1 LAVSPGLSIIARH
14 FARSCFLV
22 LGQIS
27 MRTLAGCSWSAIGAF
42 ALTSVAGCAPE
53 AQRLANTI
61 PHPGPAGYQRAEA
74 IHHDPYLLDDVGPE
88 VVGARPREYQRPLNE
103 VERARLDTIPPPGV
117 AVPRSAAPPI
127 VAPAY
132 PGAPTPAPIVTMPA
146 PTAPVAPALPA
157 APPAQATPFQYQQ
170 RPPY

>member
-1 LAVSPGLSIIARH
+1 MPMTIECPWKLAA
-14 FARSCFLV
+14 ALV
-22 LGQIS
+22 L
-27 MRTLAGCSWSAIGAF
+27 AA
-42 ALTSVAGCAPE
+42 VAGCAPE

-61 PHPGPAGYQRAEA
+61 PHPGPAAYQRAQA

-103 VERARLDTIPPPGV
+103 VDRARLDTIPPPGV
-117 AVPRSAAPPI
+117 GILRSPAPPI

-132 PGAPTPAPIVTMPA
+132 PGAPGPAPIVTSPGPA
-146 PTAPVAPALPA
+146 PPPYPA
-157 APPAQATPFQYQQ
+157 ALPAQATPFQYQQ